1 MHYNG
6 TYFTKEYPME
16 LLTLLLL
23 ILVILILIKLG
34 SIQDELEKIQ
44 KLLKE
49 KEYIETIKPMAQPI
63 IQKKSTEDISL
74 IKSIETIKKIP
85 PKIEKPKHP
94 NIIIERLKKQ
104 FGDISLEELLFGN
117 IILKIAI
124 VAFILGIGLFLK
136 YSIDKDWIPIWG
148 RVLIGIVV
156 GISMLGAGI
165 RMIDNRHKLF
175 SEGLFGGGI
184 AVLYLSVFAS
194 FALEGFKFVDVH
206 YAFVAMIAITLLAG
220 IISIRFDAKSTA
232 IFGLIGGFATPFLLS
247 TDSGN
252 YVGLLSYMLML
263 NLGVL
268 YISVYKKWSL
278 LSWLAFGIT
287 SLTALATV
295 WNTENDF
302 VALALLYASF
312 FIIYSIVPFINEI
325 LGKEERLE
333 KPFVFLFWANFLVAI
348 VSFLSL
354 FEQYEIALLY
364 YALVTVLL
372 AGYLLG
378 YASLLAHKNVLLK
391 NLFYIVLAQSIA
403 LLLVTPA
410 FIFDG
415 SSLTIVWAV
424 ESLMLLWI
432 SIKSNEKTYG
442 LFAFFGFAVTVF
454 RYMLFDVMTQYE
466 LLVYSSNH
474 ANIMLYVQHLA
485 LTSLFVIGSLFI
497 GYRLL
502 KNSALDFVYVSV
514 DFIKM
519 ALFML
524 TFFGA
529 YLVLTFMGS
538 LLTELYLGNLFLIFS
553 MLLIAL
559 FAFLLYNSAYK
570 ETAKVI
576 FSLFMGLMILS
587 FIANIIHI
595 GMQNTLIS
603 LLNFLVFMGV
613 AGFIYILAF
622 KDSNLMLA
630 HYKLSNI
637 LLALG
642 VVLLFIFLN
651 VELYYLVKLY
661 TPTATKFAMTL
672 LWVLFGIGLF
682 VYGVFKEIKLS
693 KVVGTVLIFIA
704 ILKAFL
710 VDLANLDSIYRIVLF
725 LILGTI
731 LFGLSYFY
739 QSKQEKKS

>member
-1 MHYNG
+1 
-6 TYFTKEYPME
+6 
-16 LLTLLLL
+16 
-23 ILVILILIKLG
+23 
-34 SIQDELEKIQ
+34 
-44 KLLKE
+44 
-49 KEYIETIKPMAQPI
+49 
-63 IQKKSTEDISL
+63 
-74 IKSIETIKKIP
+74 
-85 PKIEKPKHP
+85 
-94 NIIIERLKKQ
+94 
-104 FGDISLEELLFGN
+104 
-117 IILKIAI
+117 
-124 VAFILGIGLFLK
+124 
-136 YSIDKDWIPIWG
+136 
-148 RVLIGIVV
+148 
-156 GISMLGAGI
+156 
-165 RMIDNRHKLF
+165 
-175 SEGLFGGGI
+175 
-184 AVLYLSVFAS
+184 
-194 FALEGFKFVDVH
+194 
-206 YAFVAMIAITLLAG
+206 
-220 IISIRFDAKSTA
+220 
-232 IFGLIGGFATPFLLS
+232 
-247 TDSGN
+247 
-252 YVGLLSYMLML
+252 
-263 NLGVL
+263 
-268 YISVYKKWSL
+268 
-278 LSWLAFGIT
+278 
-287 SLTALATV
+287 
-295 WNTENDF
+295 
-302 VALALLYASF
+302 
-312 FIIYSIVPFINEI
+312 
-325 LGKEERLE
+325 
-333 KPFVFLFWANFLVAI
+333 
-348 VSFLSL
+348 
-354 FEQYEIALLY
+354 
-364 YALVTVLL
+364 
-372 AGYLLG
+372 
-378 YASLLAHKNVLLK
+378 
-391 NLFYIVLAQSIA
+391 
-403 LLLVTPA
+403 
-410 FIFDG
+410 
-415 SSLTIVWAV
+415 
-424 ESLMLLWI
+424 
-432 SIKSNEKTYG
+432 
-442 LFAFFGFAVTVF
+442 
-454 RYMLFDVMTQYE
+454 
-466 LLVYSSNH
+466 
-474 ANIMLYVQHLA
+474 
-485 LTSLFVIGSLFI
+485 
-497 GYRLL
+497 
-502 KNSALDFVYVSV
+502 
-514 DFIKM
+514 M

-682 VYGVFKEIKLS
+682 VYGIFKEIKLS